1 MDRLNLRI
9 FVTLFCLTGC
19 DDAARVN
26 DQGAQQSAREL
37 PVLATGGSISGANG
51 LHFSPTGELYVASV
65 LGSEIVV
72 LDPATGEV
80 IEHLRDGV
88 DGPDDIAFAPDGS
101 FYWTSILTGE
111 VAGITAS
118 GERISAAMLSPGVNP
133 LTFSDTGRLF
143 VAQCFFGEGLYEVD
157 PAGLEPARLISDE
170 LGPGCGLNGMDWG
183 PDGRLYGP
191 RWFHQQVVSF
201 DVDSGEMRVEATG
214 FKVPAAVKFNSKGE
228 LHVLDTAADAVIRVT
243 GLTQHVVAKLVPGLD
258 NLAFDS
264 ADRLY
269 VSSFTDGAV
278 LRVEDDGTL
287 TELVAGGM
295 AHPGGI
301 TAITRG
307 GVTELVVADLHS
319 IRGFN
324 IDSGASTF
332 TQRNVLGMGAL
343 GSALAVAADGENLIL
358 TAWTDNNVR
367 VWDPA
372 AETTLERYDNL
383 SMPVSAVRYAGGIAV
398 AEHAGG
404 RVRLIGGERSRLFA
418 EGLNAPTALLT
429 DGDRLWVSDRNDGR
443 VLLIAQ
449 GGEPVEPV
457 VIAEG
462 IAYPEG
468 LAMWR
473 DEVLVLEGETGRVLA
488 IDDEGV
494 RLLVTIGVGSPAA
507 SAAQPPSMIFNDILV
522 VGNVLYATD
531 ELKRQIYAVPLN

>member
-1 MDRLNLRI
+1 M
-9 FVTLFCLTGC
+9 
-19 DDAARVN
+19 
-26 DQGAQQSAREL
+26 
-37 PVLATGGSISGANG
+37 
-51 LHFSPTGELYVASV
+51 
-65 LGSEIVV
+65 
-72 LDPATGEV
+72 
-80 IEHLRDGV
+80 
-88 DGPDDIAFAPDGS
+88 
-101 FYWTSILTGE
+101 
-111 VAGITAS
+111 
-118 GERISAAMLSPGVNP
+118 
-133 LTFSDTGRLF
+133 
-143 VAQCFFGEGLYEVD
+143 
-157 PAGLEPARLISDE
+157 
-170 LGPGCGLNGMDWG
+170 
-183 PDGRLYGP
+183 
-191 RWFHQQVVSF
+191 
-201 DVDSGEMRVEATG
+201 
-214 FKVPAAVKFNSKGE
+214 
-228 LHVLDTAADAVIRVT
+228 LDTAADAVIRVT

-287 TELVAGGM
+287 TELVTGGM